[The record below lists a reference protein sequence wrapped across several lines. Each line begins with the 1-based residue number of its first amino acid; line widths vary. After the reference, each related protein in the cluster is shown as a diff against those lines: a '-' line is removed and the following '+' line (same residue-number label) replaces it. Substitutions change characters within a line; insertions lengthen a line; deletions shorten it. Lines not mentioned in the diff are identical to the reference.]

1 MNTLN
6 QSASISD
13 PGLRTSDFG
22 PRASAVGLRAA
33 GPRHRLC
40 AFTLVE
46 VMIASGIFFMATFA
60 ILALVAST
68 LRNARGLE
76 KTGVDIGIVASQVY
90 ETLKTNKFSEGSYS
104 GDLGS
109 SYPDYFYDVEWGP
122 YDTNGLLEADIVLNR
137 HGSQNPSI
145 LSPSSSFPP
154 TSKPAPAAGPLAAS
168 RDEILPSSQYPFAR
182 SQ

>member
-6 QSASISD
+6 QPAFTSD
-13 PGLRTSDFG
+13 FGLRPSDFG
-22 PRASAVGLRAA
+22 PRPSAFGLRAA
-33 GPRHRLC
+33 APRHRLR

-137 HGSQNPSI
+137 HGSQKPIDFISI
-145 LSPSSSFPP
+145 LVFSPNVQTGPGSRSLGGFP
-154 TSKPAPAAGPLAAS
+154 
-168 RDEILPSSQYPFAR
+168 R
-182 SQ
+182 